1 MLRLM
6 KKEIDLEG
14 SPVLYDAG
22 VSEEMLA
29 RDWDIHNGEWWAEDG
44 WIHGRNREN
53 APSMIVSKK
62 DFKGNVMVSFEART
76 VLPST
81 HDIDFMWNGCWD
93 EAQNA
98 RGMAYVAGLEGWWEG
113 KVGFEKSPDYAL
125 NVATQLFTFVP
136 GQTYQIAGG
145 SVDGHC
151 FVLIDGALALEITDP
166 DPIDAMQFARVGFEA
181 YCSHIQIRNIQVRQ
195 LRWTEL
201 EQRYAQEF

>member
-81 HDIDFMWNGCWD
+81 HDIDFM
-93 EAQNA
+93 
-98 RGMAYVAGLEGWWEG
+98 
-113 KVGFEKSPDYAL
+113 
-125 NVATQLFTFVP
+125 
-136 GQTYQIAGG
+136 
-145 SVDGHC
+145 
-151 FVLIDGALALEITDP
+151 
-166 DPIDAMQFARVGFEA
+166 
-181 YCSHIQIRNIQVRQ
+181 
-195 LRWTEL
+195 
-201 EQRYAQEF
+201 